1 MNDTV
6 TIGTL
11 EKNAREASRAIT
23 KLNDNMTVF
32 FYSYSGNGSAD
43 LAMTHGMLASTAVGK
58 VLKALA
64 KFEKERKGE
73 EQ

>member
-1 MNDTV
+1 MKDVV
-6 TIGTL
+6 TIATL
-11 EKNAREASRAIT
+11 ERDAREASRAIT
-23 KLNDNMTVF
+23 RLNDNMTVM
-32 FYSYSGNGSAD
+32 FYDYSGDRTAD
-43 LAMTHGMLASTAVGK
+43 VALTHGMLASTAVGK

>member
-6 TIGTL
+6 TISTL

>member
-6 TIGTL
+6 TISTL
-11 EKNAREASRAIT
+11 EKNCREASRVIT

>member
-6 TIGTL
+6 TISTL

-32 FYSYSGNGSAD
+32 FYGYSGNKSAD
-43 LAMTHGMLASTAVGK
+43 FAMTHGMLASTAVGK